1 MDTAE
6 ISGNDREE
14 IGMDITVNHVW
25 KSYGGRPVIT
35 DFSYRFPEG
44 KTSCI
49 MGESGCGKTTLLRMM
64 LGLEQPD
71 RGEIT
76 GVPHG
81 KLGAVF
87 QEDRLCENL
96 SAQANIR
103 LVCREKISEEKL
115 VQVMAAMRLKDT
127 DTDAGHKPVR
137 ELSGGMKRRI
147 AVLRALM
154 ADSECIIMD
163 EPLKGLDEET
173 KLAVIQVIK
182 KYTKGK
188 TLIIV
193 THDKEEPALFGA
205 QTVLAM

>member
-1 MDTAE
+1 
-6 ISGNDREE
+6 
-14 IGMDITVNHVW
+14 MDITVKHVW
-25 KSYGGRPVIT
+25 KSYDKIPVLT
-35 DFSYRFPEG
+35 DFSHRFPEG
-44 KTSCI
+44 ETTCI
-49 MGESGCGKTTLLRMM
+49 MGESGCGKTTLLRMI
-64 LGLEQPD
+64 LGLEKPD

-76 GVPHG
+76 GVPFG

-103 LVCREKISEEKL
+103 LVCREKIGEEKIL
-115 VQVMAAMRLKDT
+115 RAMEAVRLKDT

-137 ELSGGMKRRI
+137 ELSGGMKRRVAI
-147 AVLRALM
+147 LRAIM
-154 ADSECIIMD
+154 ADARCIIMD

-182 KYTKGK
+182 EYTKGK
-188 TLIIV
+188 TLIVV
-193 THDKEEPALFGA
+193 THDKEEPVLFGA